1 MRGVGVTKFVALFLV
16 LGLLSGC
23 AAFHTPDYVL
33 PSRDGL
39 QAGEE
44 ITVGKSENVY
54 GIARKHNVPM
64 REMIVLNNLKPPFIL
79 KEGQTLVLP
88 LKEGENSPL
97 PKAAPLTAIEA
108 VPLDAPQ
115 SLPPPDK
122 AKDDG
127 TKSPVALLPLEKP
140 KMLVATTVVA
150 AATETPPPAK
160 PVEKPVAKSMPT
172 FAWPVQGPIV
182 SGFGPKGDGLNNDGI
197 NIGAPKGASV
207 TAAGSGIVVY
217 AGNEMKG
224 FGNLVLIRHEGGWV
238 TAYAHLD
245 RMMVTKDSVV
255 ASGDMI
261 GTVGTSGGVPSPQLH
276 FETRLNGKPVDP
288 KGVIGEK

>member
-127 TKSPVALLPLEKP
+127 TVTFADGSTANLARLYEKDC
-140 KMLVATTVVA
+140 
-150 AATETPPPAK
+150 PPASR
-160 PVEKPVAKSMPT
+160 AFSIFMNISGWT
-172 FAWPVQGPIV
+172 LTSSSGSAQPIRRLRPP
-182 SGFGPKGDGLNNDGI
+182 STMLKG
-197 NIGAPKGASV
+197 SYR
-207 TAAGSGIVVY
+207 T
-217 AGNEMKG
+217 
-224 FGNLVLIRHEGGWV
+224 W
-238 TAYAHLD
+238 
-245 RMMVTKDSVV
+245 
-255 ASGDMI
+255 MI
-261 GTVGTSGGVPSPQLH
+261 TCG
-276 FETRLNGKPVDP
+276 
-288 KGVIGEK
+288 